1 MAGINIGGGYATFP
15 GIVGTASRLG
25 HGGLATVTAANAA
38 IALGGRPVIAA
49 RVSEADPRERHR
61 GLSHH
66 TQTVLELCLGEV
78 LVADGQHTGAYPGRV
93 LRPGGGY
100 LKSFT
105 LDAKPCKRYYINAQF
120 KNRVELDFEPVV
132 DYVDDIAGC
141 VVASS
146 K

>member
-1 MAGINIGGGYATFP
+1 MTIPSMMAIFSGLLL
-15 GIVGTASRLG
+15 VGCQTWGPTWSEISGERYYNLTT
-25 HGGLATVTAANAA
+25 LNRRAA
-38 IALGGRPVIAA
+38 IIERVDEQGAFAQYPIKIA
-49 RVSEADPRERHR
+49 P
-61 GLSHH
+61 
-66 TQTVLELCLGEV
+66 
-78 LVADGQHTGAYPGRV
+78 GAHQVTIQGPV

-120 KNRVELDFEPVV
+120 KSRIELDFEPVV

>member
-1 MAGINIGGGYATFP
+1 MTIPSMMAIFSGLLL
-15 GIVGTASRLG
+15 VGCQTWGPTWSEISGERYYNLTT
-25 HGGLATVTAANAA
+25 LNRRAA
-38 IALGGRPVIAA
+38 IIE
-49 RVSEADPRERHR
+49 RVDEQGAFP
-61 GLSHH
+61 
-66 TQTVLELCLGEV
+66 QYPIK
-78 LVADGQHTGAYPGRV
+78 VAPGAHQVTIQGPV

>member
-1 MAGINIGGGYATFP
+1 MTIPSMMAIFSGLLLVGCQTWGPTWSEISGERYYNLTTLNRRAAIIERVDEQGAFAQYPIKVAP
-15 GIVGTASRLG
+15 GIHQV
-25 HGGLATVTAANAA
+25 TVQ
-38 IALGGRPVIAA
+38 GP
-49 RVSEADPRERHR
+49 
-61 GLSHH
+61 
-66 TQTVLELCLGEV
+66 
-78 LVADGQHTGAYPGRV
+78 V

>member
-1 MAGINIGGGYATFP
+1 MTIPSMMAIFSGLLL
-15 GIVGTASRLG
+15 VGCQTWGPTWSEISGERYYNLTT
-25 HGGLATVTAANAA
+25 LNRRAA
-38 IALGGRPVIAA
+38 IIERVDEQGAFAQYPIKIA
-49 RVSEADPRERHR
+49 P
-61 GLSHH
+61 
-66 TQTVLELCLGEV
+66 
-78 LVADGQHTGAYPGRV
+78 GAHQVTIQGPV

-105 LDAKPCKRYYINAQF
+105 LDAKPCKRYYINTQF
-120 KNRVELDFEPVV
+120 KSRIELDFEPVV